1 MRKHPV
7 LLGLLL
13 LVVVGVV
20 MLILIYGVALLRGTD
35 EPFSRSDRVG
45 VVEITGV
52 ISSSRDAIE
61 LMDRYER
68 DSHVRAV
75 VIRIDSPGG
84 GVVPAQEIYDRVGRL
99 KKKKKVVIS
108 MGSVAASGGYYIA
121 CAGDRVIA
129 NPGTITGSIGVI
141 IQFSQVRRLLDKI
154 GVEPTVIKGGKYK
167 DVGSPVRE
175 MTADERAL
183 IQGVVDD
190 IYDQFLDAVA
200 TGRAI
205 SKDEVRSLAE
215 GKIYTGKQALAMGL
229 VDELGNE
236 KHAIRV
242 AARLAGIEG
251 KPHVIYPER
260 KRRGLL
266 RYLTREI
273 LSGVSD
279 ELRGSGTG
287 IDYLYRGDGA
297 S

>member
-13 LVVVGVV
+13 LVMVGVV
-20 MLILIYGVALLRGTD
+20 TVIFIYGVALLRGTD
-35 EPFSRSDRVG
+35 EPFSRRDRVG

-61 LMDRYER
+61 LMDRYEQ

-84 GVVPAQEIYDRVGRL
+84 GVVPAQEIYDRVGKL
-99 KKKKKVVIS
+99 TKKKKVVIS

-141 IQFSQVRRLLDKI
+141 IQFSQVKRLLDKI

-167 DVGSPVRE
+167 DVGSPARE

-200 TGRAI
+200 TGRHI
-205 SKDEVRSLAE
+205 PKDEVRSLAE
-215 GKIYTGKQALAMGL
+215 GKIYTGKQAMALGL

-236 KHAIRV
+236 KHAIEV

-260 KRRGLL
+260 KRSGLL

-287 IDYLYRGDGA
+287 LDYLYRGDGA

>member
-215 GKIYTGKQALAMGL
+215 GKIYTGKQALALGL

>member
-215 GKIYTGKQALAMGL
+215 GKIYTGKQALALGL

-287 IDYLYRGDGA
+287 MDYLYRGDGA

>member
-215 GKIYTGKQALAMGL
+215 GKIYTGKQALALGL
-229 VDELGNE
+229 IDELGNE